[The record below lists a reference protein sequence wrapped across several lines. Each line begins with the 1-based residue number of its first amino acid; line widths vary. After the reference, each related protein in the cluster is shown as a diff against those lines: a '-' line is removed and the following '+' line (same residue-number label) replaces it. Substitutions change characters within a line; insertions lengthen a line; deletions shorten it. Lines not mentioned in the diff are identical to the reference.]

1 MSKLILATRKSPL
14 ALAQSEIVTLSSA
27 HTVQCAAATGSVNLQ
42 ANRFQVS
49 ATWGS
54 GSGLAPAQVN
64 CGATTDQTAYF
75 YWTDPGNTE
84 LIIKLLDFCA
94 MNSTW
99 SVYANGVTDREVAI
113 TITDRYTARS
123 WTGHNSLNQGFVLIR
138 DKAFD
143 CP

>member
-1 MSKLILATRKSPL
+1 V
-14 ALAQSEIVTLSSA
+14 SEIQTLSAA
-27 HTVQCAAATGSVNLQ
+27 HVVNCAAATGSVNLQ

-54 GSGLAPAQVN
+54 GGSLQPAQVN

-84 LIIKLLDFCA
+84 LIVKLLDFCSL
-94 MNSTW
+94 NSTW
-99 SVYANGVTDREVAI
+99 SVYTNGVTDREVQI
-113 TITDRYTARS
+113 TITDRYTART
-123 WTGHNSLNQGFVLIR
+123 WTGHNPINQGFILIR